1 MGHIIR
7 IFCSPSLQSHYPVF
21 MWRTDAKANEKI
33 TMCVRVLDFQKK
45 KEDEW
50 ELSTTD
56 NFKWCSVRSILKVV
70 GAVDDGNGQYML
82 ICLRLSSRCRH

>member
-7 IFCSPSLQSHYPVF
+7 IIRSPSLQSHYPVF
-21 MWRTDAKANEKI
+21 KWGTDAKANEKI
-33 TMCVRVLDFQKK
+33 TMCVRVFNFQKK

-56 NFKWCSVRSILKVV
+56 NFKWCSVRSILQVV
-70 GAVDDGNGQYML
+70 GAVDPGL
-82 ICLRLSSRCRH
+82 